1 MLTVVLMRKRE
12 QEFELETVKFEQDLF
27 INNTPLYRE
36 YIKNKEE
43 QAQSGNEGITWMA
56 PESIEEARELMGI
69 FSDIDKQL
77 KEMEDDSTTPE
88 QPAMSFLDVLGS
100 INVDEIGGED

>member
-1 MLTVVLMRKRE
+1 MLRKRE
-12 QEFELETVKFEQDLF
+12 EEFELENIKFEQDLF

-43 QAQSGNEGITWMA
+43 QVESGNEGITWMA
-56 PESIEEARELMGI
+56 PESVEEARELMNI

-77 KEMEDDSTTPE
+77 KEMEEDPTTPE
-88 QPAMSFLDVLGS
+88 QTAMSFLDVLGS
-100 INVDEIGGED
+100 INVDEIGGDD

>member
-1 MLTVVLMRKRE
+1 MLRKRE
-12 QEFELETVKFEQDLF
+12 EEFELENIKFEQDLF

-43 QAQSGNEGITWMA
+43 QVESGNEGITWMA
-56 PESIEEARELMGI
+56 PESVEEARELMNI

-77 KEMEDDSTTPE
+77 KEMEEDPTTPE

-100 INVDEIGGED
+100 INVDEIGGDD